1 MSTIARQWY
10 CQDKPICGHWNTM
23 TASGLMN
30 QANVNK
36 IDNQASDIN

>member
-1 MSTIARQWY
+1 
-10 CQDKPICGHWNTM
+10 M

-36 IDNQASDIN
+36 IDNQASDINWRMLCLIYKLI